1 MIRVVD
7 QQSHSSD
14 VEMRLDFDGKTFE
27 VSSTLPDRLRLRN
40 AAEAP
45 RGTGRLTI
53 NIDGRET
60 VDNVRLPDGI
70 DASRVDTRYELIR
83 P

>member
-27 VSSTLPDRLRLRN
+27 VASTLPDRLRLRN
-40 AAEAP
+40 AAAAP
-45 RGTGRLTI
+45 RGNGRLI
-53 NIDGRET
+53 ISIDGRET
-60 VDNVRLPDGI
+60 IDEVRLPDGI
-70 DASRVDTRYELIR
+70 DASQVDTPYEMV
-83 P
+83 